1 MTFAA
6 RECALKVLELSAGKI
21 PALWDSTLGFRHGPK
36 SFITSGTAIY
46 VLRST
51 GSPTTNYEVDLVEE
65 LRMQFPEATT
75 MTIGPEA
82 ELSTK
87 SISSSAWDTVL
98 SILPAQ
104 LASVIWSN
112 QLGLNIDDP
121 FVGQSTLTR
130 VVSGVRLHPVKA
142 TK

>member
-1 MTFAA
+1 
-6 RECALKVLELSAGKI
+6 
-21 PALWDSTLGFRHGPK
+21 
-36 SFITSGTAIY
+36 
-46 VLRST
+46 
-51 GSPTTNYEVDLVEE
+51 
-65 LRMQFPEATT
+65 MQFPEATT

-130 VVSGVRLHPVKA
+130 VVSGVRLHSVKA
-142 TK
+142 VK

>member
-1 MTFAA
+1 
-6 RECALKVLELSAGKI
+6 
-21 PALWDSTLGFRHGPK
+21 
-36 SFITSGTAIY
+36 
-46 VLRST
+46 
-51 GSPTTNYEVDLVEE
+51 
-65 LRMQFPEATT
+65 
-75 MTIGPEA
+75 MTIGSKA
-82 ELSTK
+82 DLSTK
-87 SISSSAWDTVL
+87 SIGSSVWDTVL

-142 TK
+142 AK

>member
-1 MTFAA
+1 
-6 RECALKVLELSAGKI
+6 
-21 PALWDSTLGFRHGPK
+21 
-36 SFITSGTAIY
+36 
-46 VLRST
+46 
-51 GSPTTNYEVDLVEE
+51 
-65 LRMQFPEATT
+65 

-121 FVGQSTLTR
+121 FMGQSTLTR